1 MPIDMRVPAHQEA
14 VVLGPDDP
22 ASFEPRSAEQELRSI
37 GGMCVLRNI
46 QGVEVWL
53 SSLFEHAMIESFELT
68 PAYKRCLWVLERTA
82 TPIER
87 LEVHHT
93 YIVAVRIRDRVIAEL
108 IAYNGPEAPQPDR
121 TVLEHLDNINANFD
135 QAQAK

>member
-22 ASFEPRSAEQELRSI
+22 ASFEPRSAEQELRGI

-93 YIVAVRIRDRVIAEL
+93 YIVAVFRQEWRRSSVIVPVTIDSRMSVWDRLRRDADDDN
-108 IAYNGPEAPQPDR
+108 NG
-121 TVLEHLDNINANFD
+121 
-135 QAQAK
+135 